1 MRAMDASRGLR
12 ASVLVLLAV
21 GLVLA
26 LLVPGALWLR
36 FVALDTTRYSD
47 AVTPVAG
54 QRAVQ
59 LEVAD
64 RLEVEINRRVDYEAL
79 AARVRPAAAGN
90 PTAASAAVQDVV
102 RRRLA
107 RFVRSSAFRP
117 LWRDANERAHV
128 QVAGLVTG
136 ARPAD
141 VDAGQVMLDIDLAPA
156 ASRVRAD
163 LRRRGNPRI
172 AAAIPR
178 DVDARVPVVAT
189 STLDRA
195 RRVVDPLQDLA
206 LLIAA
211 CAVAAL
217 VGAVALAA
225 PRRPAVALTAAVGVA
240 LVAGAWL
247 AATAVGRGMALDAAE
262 REDLPRSATGDV
274 FDAMLAPLVDG
285 LWIALAGVLLAALAA
300 LVSMAAD
307 RRRNRH
313 RARAERRPY
322 APRTP
327 PPLTRRG

>member
-1 MRAMDASRGLR
+1 MDARRGLR

-21 GLVLA
+21 GLLLA

-54 QRAVQ
+54 KRAVQ
-59 LEVAD
+59 REVAN

-79 AARVRPAAAGN
+79 AARVAPEAAGD
-90 PTAASAAVQDVV
+90 PGAASSAVRAVV
-102 RRRLA
+102 RRRLGG
-107 RFVRSSAFRP
+107 FVRSSAFRP
-117 LWRDANERAHV
+117 LWRDANERAHA

-156 ASRVRAD
+156 ASRVRAE
-163 LRRRGNPRI
+163 LRRRGDPRI

-178 DVDARVPVVAT
+178 DVDARVPVVGT
-189 STLDRA
+189 GTLDRA

-206 LLIAA
+206 LLIGA

-225 PRRPAVALTAAVGVA
+225 PRRPAVSLTAALGVA
-240 LVAGAWL
+240 LAMGAWL

-262 REDLPRSATGDV
+262 REDLPRGATGDV
-274 FDAMLAPLVDG
+274 LDAMLAPLLDG
-285 LWIALAGVLLAALAA
+285 LRIALAAA
-300 LVSMAAD
+300 LVAALVALVALAVA
-307 RRRNRH
+307 RRRNR
-313 RARAERRPY
+313 RLEGPDRRPF
-322 APRTP
+322 APRSTA
-327 PPLTRRG
+327 PLTRRG